1 VGVGYTVQG
10 KVPGRSSMS
19 FHLEAARNAI
29 ADAGAVAN
37 GMANYVLRTYTARSF

>member
-1 VGVGYTVQG
+1 MENMKDKAAIVGVGYTVQG

-29 ADAGAVAN
+29 ADAG
-37 GMANYVLRTYTARSF
+37 LK